1 MCNASYWFESHCPF
15 DLKLNVMGF
24 PTIKDL
30 VKDNNKARFS
40 FLLMNDLLVYEVSW
54 SGRVFEFSIPTSDLG
69 DATLPAE
76 EKAITLMRYI
86 RKTMDKGQLIEL
98 AAPISNP
105 DLNDLEVVT
114 FSHYRNRVVYYIH
127 TVDGKNYSFPVRFE
141 DNEFDKLY
149 SRVSVKS
156 MEVLINKAKEANEY
170 HPC

>member
-1 MCNASYWFESHCPF
+1 M
-15 DLKLNVMGF
+15 VF

-40 FLLMNDLLVYEVSW
+40 FLLMNDLLIYEVAW
-54 SGRVFEFSIPTSDLG
+54 NGMIFEFSIPSSDLG
-69 DATLPAE
+69 DATLPHE

-86 RKTMDKGQLIEL
+86 RKAIADGFLVEINS
-98 AAPISNP
+98 PILNP
-105 DLNDLEVVT
+105 DLKVDDFVS
-114 FSHYRNRVVYYIH
+114 FSHYRNRVMYYIH

-149 SRVSVKS
+149 SQEGVKS
-156 MEVLINKAKEANEY
+156 MQSLIDKAKEANEY

>member
-1 MCNASYWFESHCPF
+1 ME
-15 DLKLNVMGF
+15 F

-54 SGRVFEFSIPTSDLG
+54 NGRVFEFSIPTSDLG

-86 RKTMDKGQLIEL
+86 RKAMDKGEL
-98 AAPISNP
+98 VELSSPVSNP
-105 DLNDLEVVT
+105 DLNDTGAVT
-114 FSHYRNRVVYYIH
+114 FSHYRNRVVYYVH
-127 TVDGKNYSFPVRFE
+127 TVEGRNYSFPVRFD
-141 DNEFDKLY
+141 DNKFDKLY
-149 SRVSVKS
+149 SCESVTG
-156 MEVLINKAKEANEY
+156 MEEHIRMAKEANEY